1 MIIVVGCKVLLLVLS
16 SYPSCYFQYSI
27 VPPIAFLRAVT
38 VYVYVIAA
46 SPADLFELNN
56 VVARNEG
63 RFCGNERFLNKHG
76 VTSCI

>member
-1 MIIVVGCKVLLLVLS
+1 MLIVVGCKVLLLVLS
-16 SYPSCYFQYSI
+16 IRFLLLSILYRPSYRIPSSYNS
-27 VPPIAFLRAVT
+27 
-38 VYVYVIAA
+38 YVYVIAA
-46 SPADLFELNN
+46 SRADLFELNN